1 MAMSESRMVA
11 DRVTESVIQEDLEAV
26 TSCYS
31 PDAVLIAPEGTFKG
45 REQIAEF
52 FAAWF
57 DPFSELAVEAT
68 TKTEWDN
75 TTLDEWTLR
84 CTHTGPLAMP
94 TGENVPATGKRI
106 TVRGAD
112 VCKVEAGLVT
122 EHRMY
127 YDQVEVLGQLGLL
140 PE

>member
-1 MAMSESRMVA
+1 MA
-11 DRVTESVIQEDLEAV
+11 DRVTESVIQEDLTAV

-57 DPFSELAVEAT
+57 DPFSDLAVEAT
-68 TKTEWDN
+68 TKAEWDN

-84 CTHTGPLAMP
+84 CTHTGQLAMP
-94 TGENVPATGKRI
+94 TGESVPATGTRI

-112 VCKVEAGLVT
+112 VCTVEGGLVT

>member
-1 MAMSESRMVA
+1 MVMSESRTVA
-11 DRVTESVIQEDLEAV
+11 DRVTESVVREDLEAV
-26 TSCYS
+26 IACYG

-57 DPFSELAVEAT
+57 DPFSEVVVEET
-68 TKTEWDN
+68 TKAEWDN
-75 TTLDEWTLR
+75 KTLDEWTLS

-112 VCKVEAGLVT
+112 VCTVEGGLVT

-127 YDQVEVLGQLGLL
+127 YDQVEVLGQLGLV